1 MTSGRAAAPIVRG
14 PGERHALAAAFA
26 CFFLLLCSYYL
37 LRPLRDA
44 MGAQA
49 GLADLKWLFTATL
62 ASMLV
67 LTPLFG
73 ALVARVRKRLL
84 LPVTNFFFVGNL
96 LLFYAAFTADPASVW
111 TARVFFVWLS
121 VFNYF
126 VVSVFWS
133 FMVDVFSGEQ
143 ARRLFGPIA
152 AGGSA
157 GAITGPLLAQGLV
170 APLGVAGLV
179 LLSSGLLAGTIVC
192 IRWLGHWSE
201 LQGAEA
207 AHPGESDRR
216 IGGGALA
223 GLLQTAR
230 SPYLLGIGAIV
241 ALASLAG
248 TLMYFEL
255 QRLVAAHYA
264 DTIARTEFYARLDL
278 AVSLVAIGLQGFATS
293 RLVARFRMTGA
304 LVIMPVAA
312 LLSFAW
318 LAAMP
323 LLTVLAATQVVRRAG
338 EFGIGKPC
346 REMLFSTVDAETKYK
361 SKNFIDTVV
370 QRASDTGGAWLYTLL
385 ATQGVTLAGFAGTG
399 AAMMA
404 VLFGLSLAM
413 ARAYERRESSLQP
426 PAAQPLEGSKGA

>member
-1 MTSGRAAAPIVRG
+1 MTSGPAPSPIARR
-14 PGERHALAAAFA
+14 PGEQRALAMAFV

-37 LRPLRDA
+37 LRPLREA

-49 GLADLKWLFTATL
+49 GLANLKWLFTATL
-62 ASMLV
+62 GSMLV

-84 LPVTNFFFVGNL
+84 LPVTNAFFVGNL

-133 FMVDVFSGEQ
+133 FMVDVFSSEQ

-157 GAITGPLLAQGLV
+157 GAIVGPLLAQGLV

-179 LLSSGLLAGTIVC
+179 LLSAGLLAGTIAC

-201 LQGAEA
+201 SQGAKA
-207 AHPGESDRR
+207 AHPGESDRS

-223 GLLQTAR
+223 GLLLTAR
-230 SPYLLGIGAIV
+230 SPYLLGICAIV
-241 ALASLAG
+241 ALASVAG

-255 QRLVAAHYA
+255 QRLVTAQYA
-264 DTIARTEFYARLDL
+264 DTITRTEFFARLDL
-278 AVSLVAIGLQGFATS
+278 AVSLAAIGLQGFATS

-312 LLSFAW
+312 MVSFAW

-370 QRASDTGGAWLYTLL
+370 QRASDTSGAWLHTLL

-399 AAMMA
+399 AALMA
-404 VLFGLSLAM
+404 VLFFLSLAM
-413 ARAYERRESSLQP
+413 ARAYELRESPRLSP
-426 PAAQPLEGSKGA
+426 R